1 METLISGIASFTFF
15 HLISH
20 PKSRISKKVPY
31 ARVKRVQFLPNLRIE
46 VKNRVLHIH
55 HWMLFAPIY
64 LFAQAKGSG
73 ILQSDLLHG
82 FLIGGILQ
90 GLMYKDSLKL
100 IHSAAKPFEK
110 QGYTVYPIRIL
121 KKIF

>member
-1 METLISGIASFTFF
+1 METIIGGVTSFLVF
-15 HLISH
+15 HLTTH
-20 PKSRISKKVPY
+20 PKSRIGKRIPR
-31 ARVKRVQFLPNLRIE
+31 ARIKRVQFLPNLRIE
-46 VKNRVLHIH
+46 AKNRILHIH

-82 FLIGGILQ
+82 FLIGAILQ

-100 IHSAAKPFEK
+100 IHSATAPFER
-110 QGYTVYPIRIL
+110 QGYTAYPIRLL
-121 KKIF
+121 KKLF